1 MTTKKMNY
9 GDAIGDAILLEM
21 RKDPKVWVL
30 GEDVGVYGGVFGVTK
45 AAFQEFGPERV
56 VDTPISEGGW
66 MALAVG
72 AAAVGTRPIA
82 ELMIGDFV
90 TFCMDEL
97 VNQAAKMRYMFG
109 AKLSIPMVCRIPAG
123 AGVRAAAQ
131 HSQSFEAYFAHT
143 PGWKVVYPSNAA
155 DAKGLMLAA
164 IRDDN
169 PVMFMEHKFLY
180 SFECEVPEG
189 EYFIP
194 LGKAEVKREGT
205 DVTIVTWA
213 WDVYKSLAAAETL
226 SEQGISVE
234 VIDLRTIAPMDKEAV
249 LASVKKTGR
258 LVIVNEACKQGSFAG
273 EIAAVVADEA
283 FDSLDAPIKRV
294 CGADTPV
301 PFSPPLE
308 DAFLPSADKVV
319 AAVLEIM

>member
-9 GDAIGDAILLEM
+9 GEAIGDAIVLEM

-30 GEDVGVYGGVFGVTK
+30 GEDVGLYGGVFGVTK
-45 AAFQEFGPERV
+45 AAFHEFGPKRV
-56 VDTPISEGGW
+56 LDTPISEGGFIG
-66 MALAVG
+66 LAVG
-72 AAAVGTRPIA
+72 AAAVGLRPVA

-90 TFCMDEL
+90 VFCMDEL

-109 AKLSIPMVCRIPAG
+109 GKLSIPLTLRVPAG
-123 AGVRAAAQ
+123 AGTRAAAQ
-131 HSQSFEAYFAHT
+131 HSQSLEAYFTHT
-143 PGWKVVYPSNAA
+143 PGWKVVYPSNPA
-155 DAKGLMLAA
+155 DAKGLMLAS

-169 PVMFMEHKFLY
+169 PGMFMEHKYLY
-180 SFECEVPEG
+180 SLEGEVPEG
-189 EYFIP
+189 EYLVP

-205 DVTIVTWA
+205 DVSIVAWA
-213 WDVYKSLAAAETL
+213 WDVHKSLAAAETL
-226 SEQGISVE
+226 SEQGIDAE
-234 VIDLRTIAPMDKEAV
+234 VIDLRTIAPLDKEAV

-258 LVIVNEACKQGSFAG
+258 LVIVNEACKTGSFAG
-273 EIAAVVADEA
+273 EIAAMVVDEA

>member
-9 GDAIGDAILLEM
+9 GEAIGEAIVLEM

-30 GEDVGVYGGVFGVTK
+30 GEDVGLYGGVFGVTK
-45 AAFQEFGPERV
+45 AAFQEFGTDRV
-56 VDTPISEGGW
+56 LDTPISEGGFIG
-66 MALAVG
+66 LAVG
-72 AAAVGTRPIA
+72 AAAVGLRPVA

-90 TFCMDEL
+90 VFCMDEL

-109 AKLSIPMVCRIPAG
+109 GKLSIPLTLRVPAG
-123 AGVRAAAQ
+123 AGTRAAAQ
-131 HSQSFEAYFAHT
+131 HSQSLEAYFAHT
-143 PGWKVVYPSNAA
+143 PGWKVVYPSNPA
-155 DAKGLMLAA
+155 DAKGLMLAS

-169 PVMFMEHKFLY
+169 PVMFMEHKYLY
-180 SFECEVPEG
+180 SLEGEVPEG
-189 EYFIP
+189 EYLVP

-205 DVTIVTWA
+205 DVSIVAWA
-213 WDVYKSLAAAETL
+213 WDVHKSLAAAETL
-226 SEQGISVE
+226 SEQGINAE
-234 VIDLRTIAPMDKEAV
+234 VIDLRTIAPLDKEAV

-258 LVIVNEACKQGSFAG
+258 LVIVNEACKTGSFAG
-273 EIAAVVADEA
+273 EIAAMVVDEG

-308 DAFLPSADKVV
+308 DAFLPNADKVV

>member
-9 GDAIGDAILLEM
+9 GEAIGDAIVLEM

-30 GEDVGVYGGVFGVTK
+30 GEDVGLYGGVFGVTK
-45 AAFQEFGPERV
+45 AAFHEFGPKRV
-56 VDTPISEGGW
+56 LDTPISEGGFIG
-66 MALAVG
+66 LAVG
-72 AAAVGTRPIA
+72 AAAVGLRPVA

-90 TFCMDEL
+90 VFCMDEL

-109 AKLSIPMVCRIPAG
+109 GKLSIPLTLRVPAG
-123 AGVRAAAQ
+123 AGTRAAAQ
-131 HSQSFEAYFAHT
+131 HSQSLEAYFTHT
-143 PGWKVVYPSNAA
+143 PGWKVVYPSNPA
-155 DAKGLMLAA
+155 DAKGLMLAS

-169 PVMFMEHKFLY
+169 PVMFMEHKYLY
-180 SFECEVPEG
+180 SLEGEVPEG
-189 EYFIP
+189 EYLVP

-205 DVTIVTWA
+205 DVSIVAWA
-213 WDVYKSLAAAETL
+213 WDVHKSLAAAETL
-226 SEQGISVE
+226 SEQGIDAE
-234 VIDLRTIAPMDKEAV
+234 VIDLRTIAPLDKEAV

-258 LVIVNEACKQGSFAG
+258 LVIVNEACKTGSFAG
-273 EIAAVVADEA
+273 EIAAMVVDEA

>member
-30 GEDVGVYGGVFGVTK
+30 GEDVGLYGGVFGVTK
-45 AAFQEFGPERV
+45 AAFQEFGPGRV
-56 VDTPISEGGW
+56 IDTPISEGGFIG
-66 MALAVG
+66 LAVG
-72 AAAVGTRPIA
+72 AAAVGLRPVA

-90 TFCMDEL
+90 VFCMDEL

-109 AKLSIPMVCRIPAG
+109 GKLSIPLTLRVPAG
-123 AGVRAAAQ
+123 AGTRAAAQ
-131 HSQSFEAYFAHT
+131 HSQSLEAYFAHT
-143 PGWKVVYPSNAA
+143 PGWKVVYPSNPA
-155 DAKGLMLAA
+155 DAKGLMLAS

-169 PVMFMEHKFLY
+169 PVMFMEHKYLY
-180 SFECEVPEG
+180 SLEGEVPEG
-189 EYFIP
+189 EYLVP

-205 DVTIVTWA
+205 DVSIVAWA
-213 WDVYKSLAAAETL
+213 WDVHKSLAAAETL
-226 SEQGISVE
+226 SEQGIKAE
-234 VIDLRTIAPMDKEAV
+234 VIDLRTISPLDKETV

-258 LVIVNEACKQGSFAG
+258 LVIVNEACKTGSFAG
-273 EIAAVVADEA
+273 EIAAIVAEEA

-319 AAVLEIM
+319 AAVLEMM

>member
-1 MTTKKMNY
+1 MTTKKMTY
-9 GDAIGDAILLEM
+9 GDAIGDAMRLEM
-21 RKDPKVWVL
+21 RKNPKVWVL
-30 GEDVGVYGGVFGVTK
+30 GEDVAVYGGVYAVTTG
-45 AAFQEFGPERV
+45 FLDEFGPERV
-56 VDTPISEGGW
+56 LDTPISEGGW

-109 AKLSIPMVCRIPAG
+109 AKLSIPLVVRAPAG
-123 AGVRAAAQ
+123 AGARAAAQ
-131 HSQSFEAYFAHT
+131 HSQSFEAYFCHT
-143 PGWKVVYPSNAA
+143 PGWRVVYPSTPA

-169 PVMFMEHKFLY
+169 PVMFMEHKNLY
-180 SFECEVPEG
+180 SLEGEVPEG
-189 EYFIP
+189 EYLIP
-194 LGKAEVKREGT
+194 LGKADVKREGT
-205 DVTIVTWA
+205 DVTIVAWA
-213 WDVYKSLAAAETL
+213 WDVHKSLAAAETL
-226 SEQGISVE
+226 SEQGISAE
-234 VIDLRTIAPMDKEAV
+234 VVDLRTLSPMDKETV

-258 LVIVNEACKQGSFAG
+258 LVIVNEACRTGSFAG
-273 EIAAVVADEA
+273 EIAATVVDEA

-301 PFSPPLE
+301 PFSPVLE
-308 DAFLPSADKVV
+308 DAYLPSADKVV